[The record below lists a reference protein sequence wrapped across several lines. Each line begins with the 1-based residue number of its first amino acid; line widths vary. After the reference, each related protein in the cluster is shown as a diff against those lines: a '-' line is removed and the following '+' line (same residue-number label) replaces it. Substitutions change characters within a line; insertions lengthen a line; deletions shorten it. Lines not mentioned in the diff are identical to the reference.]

1 MNYLKT
7 ISTLILVNLLI
18 ISISYADESIY
29 TWKAKDG
36 STVFSQTAPIFEE
49 EYEEVGVHFKN
60 EVDAKSPAEK
70 QLASLKQN
78 NMYIQEQ
85 TNTVSAN
92 DNKPNGILNVKIIS
106 PANGENRFIHNEKL
120 SIVLEPTLTGEDHP
134 IFVLNGIPTPAHFEN
149 GVWKVNRPN
158 PGPVSI
164 AVRGSTKDHK
174 TINSTQETNF
184 NRKQVFGR

>member
-1 MNYLKT
+1 MNYLKN
-7 ISTLILVNLLI
+7 ISTLIIVNLLI

-85 TNTVSAN
+85 TNTISAN
-92 DNKPNGILNVKIIS
+92 DNKPNGVLNVKIIS